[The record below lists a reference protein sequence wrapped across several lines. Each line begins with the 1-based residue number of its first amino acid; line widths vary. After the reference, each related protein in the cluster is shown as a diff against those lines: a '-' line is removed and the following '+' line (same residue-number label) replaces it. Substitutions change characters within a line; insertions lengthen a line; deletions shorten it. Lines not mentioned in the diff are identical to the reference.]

1 MRKGFLA
8 TGILLIAVFAS
19 VYLFIPSRL
28 IISEVGIAKCSL
40 PAAKRFIFDGS
51 NWTAWKQADS
61 LSEDAYRHQLTNTFY
76 SKADVIISNKND
88 IRQTALMLVPF
99 GMDSIGV
106 EWKDTIA
113 TGNNPFTRITRY
125 NNARQLKKH
134 MDALMSQLLGFLNNK
149 DNIYSTH
156 IFKEQLADR
165 PLLTRRIVLE
175 RFPTADDAYNLINT
189 LNLYAR
195 QSGDSAT
202 GPAMKYSSTID
213 SLTHELMVAI
223 PTSKTLKG
231 TNEFIIKNLV
241 GGNLIATEIRGGEGS
256 IQIGWNGIRAYKAD
270 YQLSSPAIPFESMIT
285 DRTKEPD
292 TSKWITRIYYPVR
305 I

>member
-1 MRKGFLA
+1 MRKGFLG

-28 IISEVGIAKCSL
+28 IISEKGIAKCSL
-40 PAAKRFIFDGS
+40 PAAKRLVFDGS
-51 NWTAWKQADS
+51 NWQAWKRADS
-61 LSEDAYRHQLTNTFY
+61 LSEDAYRYQLTNTFY
-76 SKADVIISNKND
+76 SKTDVIISNKSESW
-88 IRQTALMLVPF
+88 QTVLMLVPF
-99 GMDSIGV
+99 GIDSIGV

-125 NNARQLKKH
+125 NKARRLKKH
-134 MDALMSQLLGFLNNK
+134 MDSLISQLLGFLNNK

-165 PLLTRRIVLE
+165 PLLTRRTVLE
-175 RFPTADDAYNLINT
+175 RYPTADDAYNLINT
-189 LNLYAR
+189 LKLYAK

-202 GPAMKYSSTID
+202 GPAMKYSSPLD
-213 SLTHELMVAI
+213 SLTHELIVAI

-241 GGNLIATEIRGGEGS
+241 
-256 IQIGWNGIRAYKAD
+256 
-270 YQLSSPAIPFESMIT
+270 
-285 DRTKEPD
+285 
-292 TSKWITRIYYPVR
+292 
-305 I
+305 